1 MKSDMNKA
9 RSHMTI
15 ESRTERLREVRE
27 FVSAT
32 ARDLGFK
39 EDAVHTIAL
48 CCDEACTNVIKHAY
62 QNAADRTIDIG
73 VIAGEDLI
81 EIVIT
86 HDGLSFDPD
95 LIKSPDMKEYLTHY
109 RRGGLGLHLIR
120 SLMDKVFYREGNG
133 KKSEVHLIKYLT
145 PPER

>member
-1 MKSDMNKA
+1 M
-9 RSHMTI
+9 
-15 ESRTERLREVRE
+15 
-27 FVSAT
+27 
-32 ARDLGFK
+32 
-39 EDAVHTIAL
+39 
-48 CCDEACTNVIKHAY
+48 IKHAY